1 MSGPQR
7 KGFLSE
13 VIGAG
18 APKAEEAARRPAE
31 PRVVWR
37 DLEEVMRSE
46 GSDVEKAL
54 RLIGAEDLLERIEA
68 SRGWLQQERDR
79 IRREIESLEEKAEF
93 LERVIHVLDE
103 LERRLRG

>member
-13 VIGAG
+13 VIGAST
-18 APKAEEAARRPAE
+18 PKAEEAARRPAK

-54 RLIGAEDLLERIEA
+54 RLIGAEDLLERLKA
-68 SRGWLQQERDR
+68 SREWLQQERDR
-79 IRREIESLEEKAEF
+79 LRREIESLEEKAEF
-93 LERVIHVLDE
+93 LERVIQVLDE